1 MKILVRIK
9 KYLIFVIIHLSQNM
23 MIQNNLVV
31 GKMKDEKNGAAIGL
45 FVGL

>member
-1 MKILVRIK
+1 MKILVRMK
-9 KYLIFVIIHLSQNM
+9 KHLIFVIIYLSQNM

-31 GKMKDEKNGAAIGL
+31 GKIKDEKGGAAIGL